1 MLDIIDLEIRNLS
14 PEEKE
19 KLFNQLSYREYPRT
33 IQLNEKHKS
42 FEDWYKYRI
51 SLSEEEETA
60 DIYELSAKEKADL
73 LEDYNKWVDYS
84 ENAKYKFQGYFNK
97 TQYYQNLDQALTYYF
112 KEYDDEFI
120 YFQKHHKNSLY
131 NQIIKK
137 HNFEDL
143 YLDYEDV
150 LKYLPG
156 KAKEKIFITILSHIR
171 DDQKFFEKWEK
182 MDKAEQKKQL
192 KENYFYSHM
201 TKDLENYKNS
211 KFFFVK
217 PEEITEKFD
226 NPEDEYILF
235 ALKNPVLAPA
245 ILWEFGKVLN
255 PHYSVNNWILREHEF
270 AEKEKKYSLEQGE
283 KFEVSN
289 VKMKILK

>member
-60 DIYELSAKEKADL
+60 DIYELSAKEEADL

-131 NQIIKK
+131 NQIIKN
-137 HNFEDL
+137 HNKLDL
-143 YLDYEDV
+143 YWDYEDV
-150 LKYLPG
+150 LKRLPE
-156 KAKEKIFITILSHIR
+156 KVKEKIFISILSHIR
-171 DDQKFFEKWEK
+171 DDQKFFEEWEK
-182 MDKAEQKKQL
+182 MDKAEQK
-192 KENYFYSHM
+192 
-201 TKDLENYKNS
+201 
-211 KFFFVK
+211 
-217 PEEITEKFD
+217 
-226 NPEDEYILF
+226 NP
-235 ALKNPVLAPA
+235 
-245 ILWEFGKVLN
+245 
-255 PHYSVNNWILREHEF
+255 
-270 AEKEKKYSLEQGE
+270 
-283 KFEVSN
+283 
-289 VKMKILK
+289 